1 MKNELASG
9 RWGWAQ
15 FESFALTC
23 LRKGE
28 RTMNGKESSRV
39 VSACAIVAMLWIAGS
54 VGEAATYTVT
64 ALGTLGGSWDV
75 PFGINNSGQVVGQ
88 AATAGNAGEAAFLW
102 SSSTGM
108 IDLGPTLAATLGGP
122 ATNSSSQA
130 INDSGQVVGVTWN
143 ANGTA
148 EDAFLISGSTV
159 TYLGNLGGSM
169 SGAYAINK
177 SGLIAGYTEAPGMS
191 QEAFLY
197 SGGTMAGLGTLGGGT
212 SFAQGINNSGQ
223 VVGIA
228 SYHAFLWSS
237 STGMTDLGTL
247 FGQSGSDAEAINSSG
262 QVAGSCFTVGGN
274 GSDDHAFLWSS
285 STGMTYLGTLGGA
298 YSTAYAIND
307 MGMVVGDSETAAG
320 QEHAFLYSGGTMYDL
335 NTLISPLSGWT
346 LTYADGINDQG
357 QIIGFGLY
365 DGSTRSFLL
374 TPNAVPEPISM
385 IFFGTGLVAVGGYVA
400 RRKMLRT
407 A

>member
-1 MKNELASG
+1 
-9 RWGWAQ
+9 
-15 FESFALTC
+15 
-23 LRKGE
+23 
-28 RTMNGKESSRV
+28 
-39 VSACAIVAMLWIAGS
+39 
-54 VGEAATYTVT
+54 
-64 ALGTLGGSWDV
+64 
-75 PFGINNSGQVVGQ
+75 
-88 AATAGNAGEAAFLW
+88 
-102 SSSTGM
+102 
-108 IDLGPTLAATLGGP
+108 
-122 ATNSSSQA
+122 
-130 INDSGQVVGVTWN
+130 VVGVTWN